1 MKQRIQED
9 IILLLNDTPV
19 SAKNQRPPSL
29 FSHKMLKFEVKKK
42 RGKKHIMNEVSSNT
56 YMQKVF

>member
-9 IILLLNDTPV
+9 IILLLNDTPM
-19 SAKNQRPPSL
+19 RPPSL